1 MKIAMTISDVIR
13 ASDAKRV
20 KQALSLEELGEV
32 RGGGDA
38 APVPYDS
45 PQYSEWNE
53 GYNLAND
60 GSNDFWT
67 GFGGLVTSAAL
78 PPPLDL
84 AGAAAAGGMMVNGAQ
99 QMDRG
104 EAMMDHAQAQYDGSQ
119 SQPSGGDMGAGG
131 AGGMG
136 NGGDSDYNGDGDGGG
151 AGY

>member
-1 MKIAMTISDVIR
+1 MER
-13 ASDAKRV
+13 E
-20 KQALSLEELGEV
+20 LSSETLGDV
-32 RGGGDA
+32 RGGTD
-38 APVPYDS
+38 PVPYDS
-45 PQYSEWNE
+45 AQYAEWNE

-84 AGAAAAGGMMVNGAQ
+84 AGAAAASGMMVNGAQ

-104 EAMMDHAQAQYDGSQ
+104 EAMMDHAQAQYQ
-119 SQPSGGDMGAGG
+119 ASQPQYSGGDMGAGG
-131 AGGMG
+131 AGGYGGMG
-136 NGGDSDYNGDGDGGG
+136 NGGGGDHNGDGGG